1 MEEENVVKKSVRKP
15 FVIKNSKM
23 VGEFLARANQ
33 PIRTTPG
40 FPHPAVAR
48 RRLWWIITEVWELAV
63 AMWRH
68 DLVEIADAAV
78 DILYFTYGIGHNYGI
93 DIDACFREVH
103 RSNMTKDFT
112 QFYEGD
118 ERIPK
123 VTKGKNYEPPNLR
136 KVIGL

>member
-68 DLVEIADAAV
+68 DLVEIADA
-78 DILYFTYGIGHNYGI
+78 
-93 DIDACFREVH
+93 
-103 RSNMTKDFT
+103 
-112 QFYEGD
+112 
-118 ERIPK
+118 P
-123 VTKGKNYEPPNLR
+123 
-136 KVIGL
+136 